1 MLMKK
6 ILLLAS
12 AILFSA
18 MSFATDITITSAD
31 VVTKEGIT
39 ISFAK
44 ADGANSPAWFDKG
57 LRLYAKNTVT
67 ITANS
72 DITSITFNW
81 EKQGSKDFA
90 SLKANVGSYSHP
102 SSAGQAT
109 WTGSAREIV
118 FTLGNKGQL
127 QLNTLSVITAGGN
140 DTPDDGGEDT
150 PDDGGED
157 TPDDGGEDT
166 PVTGDAATMTAG
178 DNAIACTVNGADAI
192 KVGSSKNA
200 GKMTITVPAGAKT
213 LRLYAAAWNN
223 VSNLSVSITPAEK
236 ITPTSITLTAD
247 AGIKGDVKDFDL
259 SGNEASYLYEFTLTN
274 VNQSTTFTLSGNQR
288 FVVWNA
294 TYSADANGDDT
305 PDDGGETP
313 DTPSIDTAITGLQ
326 YADAYYYTDEKGN
339 AYWDFDLYAD
349 YDSETF
355 ELIYPEL
362 YLMVDAAKSR
372 TAINGTYGLYWAGVW
387 TSKNDSVV
395 SEEDAT
401 TGSLTIKNIG
411 NDGVYSFK
419 GSFVAINGKTY
430 TFDQE
435 VELMAYDD
443 DAGEDII
450 LSEEETEDPDV
461 SGVEDVIWN
470 TKMVKVIKN
479 GQMYIIREE
488 KVYNLLGAPAN

>member
-31 VVTKEGIT
+31 VVKKDGIT

-72 DITSITFNW
+72 DITSITFKW

-102 SSAGQAT
+102 SSAGQGT
-109 WTGSAREIV
+109 WTGSARKVV

-127 QLNTLSVITAGGN
+127 QLNTLSVITTGGN
-140 DTPDDGGEDT
+140 DT

-192 KVGSSKNA
+192 KVGSSNNA
-200 GKMTITVPAGAKT
+200 GNMTITVPAGAKT
-213 LRLYAAAWNN
+213 LRLYAAAWNK

-259 SGNEASYLYEFTLTN
+259 SGNEASYL
-274 VNQSTTFTLSGNQR
+274 
-288 FVVWNA
+288 
-294 TYSADANGDDT
+294 
-305 PDDGGETP
+305 
-313 DTPSIDTAITGLQ
+313 
-326 YADAYYYTDEKGN
+326 
-339 AYWDFDLYAD
+339 
-349 YDSETF
+349 
-355 ELIYPEL
+355 
-362 YLMVDAAKSR
+362 
-372 TAINGTYGLYWAGVW
+372 
-387 TSKNDSVV
+387 
-395 SEEDAT
+395 
-401 TGSLTIKNIG
+401 
-411 NDGVYSFK
+411 
-419 GSFVAINGKTY
+419 
-430 TFDQE
+430 
-435 VELMAYDD
+435 
-443 DAGEDII
+443 
-450 LSEEETEDPDV
+450 
-461 SGVEDVIWN
+461 
-470 TKMVKVIKN
+470 
-479 GQMYIIREE
+479 
-488 KVYNLLGAPAN
+488 

>member
-18 MSFATDITITSAD
+18 MSFATDIKITSAD
-31 VVTKEGIT
+31 VVKKDGIT

-72 DITSITFNW
+72 DITSITFKW

-102 SSAGQAT
+102 SSAGQGT
-109 WTGSAREIV
+109 WTGSARKVV

-127 QLNTLSVITAGGN
+127 QLNTLSVITTGGN
-140 DTPDDGGEDT
+140 DTPDDGGEDTPDDGGEDT

-213 LRLYAAAWNN
+213 LRLYAAAWNK
-223 VSNLSVSITPAEK
+223 VSNLSVSITFFPNCLTLLSK
-236 ITPTSITLTAD
+236 YVSLITIAKSGLL
-247 AGIKGDVKDFDL
+247 FDL
-259 SGNEASYLYEFTLTN
+259 A
-274 VNQSTTFTLSGNQR
+274 
-288 FVVWNA
+288 
-294 TYSADANGDDT
+294 
-305 PDDGGETP
+305 
-313 DTPSIDTAITGLQ
+313 
-326 YADAYYYTDEKGN
+326 
-339 AYWDFDLYAD
+339 
-349 YDSETF
+349 
-355 ELIYPEL
+355 
-362 YLMVDAAKSR
+362 
-372 TAINGTYGLYWAGVW
+372 
-387 TSKNDSVV
+387 
-395 SEEDAT
+395 
-401 TGSLTIKNIG
+401 
-411 NDGVYSFK
+411 
-419 GSFVAINGKTY
+419 
-430 TFDQE
+430 
-435 VELMAYDD
+435 
-443 DAGEDII
+443 
-450 LSEEETEDPDV
+450 
-461 SGVEDVIWN
+461 
-470 TKMVKVIKN
+470 
-479 GQMYIIREE
+479 
-488 KVYNLLGAPAN
+488 